1 MNATTKHT
9 FVQSYTSMG
18 DVLKLSVIAIVAA
31 FLTTSCTKEIQG
43 NLPDPELKLVVDA
56 NIETNTPPLVLL
68 TKTSKVFGGL
78 DLNDL
83 SGFFEHDAEIWI
95 KDANTKDSVKLV
107 EFCLKDLPFPDSTK
121 ADLLKGLGI
130 IAYDSNAVPNVCA
143 YTVPDII
150 AYYTTGTC
158 AFYGKEEHKY
168 DMTIKAGARYLTAST
183 TIPKSLGG
191 IDSLSYKPHSKP
203 SNDTLVTVLVHINV
217 PPTIGNFSRYWT
229 KRNAQPFY
237 PPLSQSVYDDKL
249 FAGQSLVLPLERG
262 QPATNTQQND
272 PTYGYFWKGDTVVL
286 KWSNID
292 YQTYDFF
299 YTLENDGSGNPFANQ
314 VKVKSNVTGGIGVF
328 AGYATRYY
336 SIKVPK

>member
-1 MNATTKHT
+1 MTPNFQYSLSQNMKKASP
-9 FVQSYTSMG
+9 F
-18 DVLKLSVIAIVAA
+18 LKLASFALLAIFV
-31 FLTTSCTKEIQG
+31 TTSCTKEIQG

-78 DLNDL
+78 NLNDL
-83 SGFFEHDAEIWI
+83 SSFFEHDAEIWI
-95 KDANTKDSVKLV
+95 KDANGQDSVKLV
-107 EFCLKDLPFPDSTK
+107 EYCLKDLPFPDSTK

-150 AYYTTGTC
+150 SYYTVGTC

-168 DMTIKAGARYLTAST
+168 DMTIKTATRYLTAST

-191 IDSLSYKPHSKP
+191 IDSLSYIRHPKPE
-203 SNDTLVTVLVHINV
+203 NDTLVTVLVHINV

-229 KRNAQPFY
+229 KRNSQPFY
-237 PPLSQSVYDDKL
+237 PPQSQSVYDDKL
-249 FAGQSLVLPLERG
+249 FAGQSLSLPLERG
-262 QPATNTQQND
+262 QPLTDNKSTD
-272 PTYGYFWKGDTVVL
+272 PTYGFFWRGDTVTL

-299 YTLENDGSGNPFANQ
+299 YTLENDGSGNPFSNQ
-314 VKVKSNVTGGIGVF
+314 VKVKSNVSGGLGVF

>member
-1 MNATTKHT
+1 MPFILQLPLSFYRKANAV
-9 FVQSYTSMG
+9 FLRLSAMG
-18 DVLKLSVIAIVAA
+18 LLSVLI
-31 FLTTSCTKEIQG
+31 TSSCTKEIQG

-78 DLNDL
+78 NLNDL

-95 KDANTKDSVKLV
+95 KDANGLDSVKLV
-107 EFCLKDLPFPDSTK
+107 EYCLKDLPFPDSTK

-158 AFYGKEEHKY
+158 AFFGKEEHSY
-168 DMTIKAGARYLTAST
+168 DMTIKTATRYLTAST

-191 IDSLSYKPHSKP
+191 IDSLSYVRHPKPE
-203 SNDTLVTVLVHINV
+203 NDTLVTVLVHINV

-229 KRNAQPFY
+229 KRNGQPFY
-237 PPLSQSVYDDKL
+237 PPQSQSVYDDKL
-249 FAGQSLVLPLERG
+249 FAGQSLSLPLERG
-262 QPATNTQQND
+262 QPTTDNKQTD
-272 PTYGYFWKGDTVVL
+272 PTYGFFWRGDTVTL

-292 YQTYDFF
+292 YRTYDFF

-314 VKVKSNVTGGIGVF
+314 VKVKSNVNGGIGVF

-336 SIKVPK
+336 SIIVPK